1 MTPRERVIKT
11 LAFQEPE
18 IVPYTLTFTNPAKS
32 KMVEYYGDLDFEDKI
47 GNHIARFSHRKHA
60 RWDEIKP
67 GHMRDEWGVV
77 WNRTIDTDIGVV
89 ENRVLPEPTVD
100 GLKIPEVTQKLIDTY
115 PDFVQ
120 KNQDR
125 FRMTSIGFAIFE
137 RAWSLRGMEQV
148 LTDMIDNPEFVHD
161 LFNVILEA
169 NMANLDVALKQ
180 DIDCVFFGDD
190 WGSQSGLIM
199 GPGLWREFI
208 KPIAAKM
215 YGRVRDAGKFVAIH
229 SCGDVKVI
237 LPDLVEIGLNL
248 FNPFQPETMD
258 IFETKKK
265 YYGSLSFYGGISVQ
279 NLLPHGTP
287 EQVRSET
294 SYLLKELGKGGGYV
308 AAPSHDIP
316 SDVPAENIAALI
328 ETLNNQ

>member
-1 MTPRERVIKT
+1 MTPRERVIKS

-18 IVPYTLTFTNPAKS
+18 IVPYTLTFTNPAKNR
-32 KMVEYYGDLDFEDKI
+32 MIEYYGDPDFEDKI

-67 GHMRDEWGVV
+67 GHMRDEWGVI

-89 ENRVLPEPTVD
+89 ENLVIPEPSIVD
-100 GLKIPEVTQKLIDTY
+100 LKIPEVTQKLIDSY
-115 PDFVQ
+115 PEFVQ
-120 KNQDR
+120 KNHDR

-148 LTDMIDNPEFVHD
+148 LTDMIDNPEFVHK
-161 LFNVILEA
+161 LLNAILEA

-208 KPIAAKM
+208 KPITAKM
-215 YGRVRDAGKFVAIH
+215 YGRVRDAGKYVAIH
-229 SCGDVKVI
+229 SCGDVKMI

-265 YYGSLSFYGGISVQ
+265 YYGSLAFYGGISVQ
-279 NLLPHGTP
+279 NLLPHGTT

-294 SYLLKELGKGGGYV
+294 SYLLQELGKGGGYV
-308 AAPSHDIP
+308 ASPSHDIP